1 MYILEIKQ
9 TGTAK
14 NKYKVCLEGGADF
27 VLYKREL
34 SKLHIEAGQ
43 DLSEEL
49 YEQILKEI
57 QIPRAKKRAMHLL
70 EKMDRTEQQLKTKL
84 REAGYASEAIEEAIS
99 YVKSYHYI
107 DDERYARTYIRIHQ
121 QSKSKQ
127 RLKMDLLKKGIDKE
141 VIDLALEEEFEQSEE
156 EMILQ
161 LLKKKHYDPS
171 TADQKERNKMYRF
184 LMQRGFRSS
193 DISHVI
199 GQLES
204 YGEEY

>member
-1 MYILEIKQ
+1 
-9 TGTAK
+9 
-14 NKYKVCLEGGADF
+14 
-27 VLYKREL
+27 
-34 SKLHIEAGQ
+34 
-43 DLSEEL
+43 
-49 YEQILKEI
+49 
-57 QIPRAKKRAMHLL
+57 
-70 EKMDRTEQQLKTKL
+70 
-84 REAGYASEAIEEAIS
+84 
-99 YVKSYHYI
+99 
-107 DDERYARTYIRIHQ
+107 
-121 QSKSKQ
+121 
-127 RLKMDLLKKGIDKE
+127 MDLLKKGIDKE

>member
-27 VLYKREL
+27 VLYKGEL
-34 SKLHIEAGQ
+34 SKLHLEAGQ
-43 DLSEEL
+43 DLPEEL

-141 VIDLALEEEFEQSEE
+141 VIEIALEDEFEQSEE

-161 LLKKKHYDPS
+161 LLKKKHYDPA

>member
-27 VLYKREL
+27 VLYKGEL
-34 SKLHIEAGQ
+34 SKLHLEAGQ
-43 DLSEEL
+43 DLPEEL

>member
-1 MYILEIKQ
+1 
-9 TGTAK
+9 
-14 NKYKVCLEGGADF
+14 
-27 VLYKREL
+27 
-34 SKLHIEAGQ
+34 
-43 DLSEEL
+43 L

-70 EKMDRTEQQLKTKL
+70 EKMDRTEQQLRTKL

>member
-1 MYILEIKQ
+1 
-9 TGTAK
+9 
-14 NKYKVCLEGGADF
+14 
-27 VLYKREL
+27 
-34 SKLHIEAGQ
+34 
-43 DLSEEL
+43 
-49 YEQILKEI
+49 
-57 QIPRAKKRAMHLL
+57 MHLL

>member
-43 DLSEEL
+43 DLPEEL

-70 EKMDRTEQQLKTKL
+70 EKMDRTEQQLRTKL
-84 REAGYASEAIEEAIS
+84 REAGYASEAIEDAIS